1 MCVCVTWKFEPFP
14 ENEKMNRELHNK
26 AASSPRRQICLPVG
40 REMLPLG
47 TWIKQC
53 PGQKPTLTP
62 TNVCARLGC
71 DYSCP
76 NTGHPYK
83 SKEDNMAL

>member
-14 ENEKMNRELHNK
+14 ENEEMNRELHNK
-26 AASSPRRQICLPVG
+26 ADLPPEGKFCLPVG

-53 PGQKPTLTP
+53 PGQNP
-62 TNVCARLGC
+62 
-71 DYSCP
+71 
-76 NTGHPYK
+76 PYPPPM
-83 SKEDNMAL
+83 SVLD